1 MDLQLL
7 FTKLLLEI
15 DFTPTSIPKHWEDLE
30 KAYASKSRYYHKL
43 THIEGMIS
51 SFEQYKN
58 ELEFQ
63 NEVLY
68 SIFYHDIIYKAT
80 RKDNEEKSAAFAL
93 QILPNNTTINCE
105 LVYDMICATKL
116 HQKSE
121 INDINWLI
129 DFDLKILASDYYS
142 YETYT
147 QKIRKEYKIYPDLLY
162 KPGRKKALLHFL
174 ENDFIYQ
181 TKTFREKY
189 ETQARSNIQKEIKT
203 LLH

>member
-1 MDLQLL
+1 MQLYQ
-7 FTKLLLEI
+7 TYTELLKRTN
-15 DFTPTSIPKHWEDLE
+15 FTPTSIPKNWEDLE

-43 THIEGMIS
+43 THIEAMIS

-58 ELEFQ
+58 ELEFP

-93 QILPNNTTINCE
+93 QILPKKTTLSSA
-105 LVYDMICATKL
+105 LVYKMICATKL

-129 DFDLKILASDYYS
+129 DFDLKILSSDYSS
-142 YETYT
+142 YENYT
-147 QKIRKEYKIYPDLLY
+147 QQIRKEYKIYPDLLY

-181 TKTFREKY
+181 TKTFREKH
-189 ETQARSNIQKEIKT
+189 ETQARTNIQKEIKT
-203 LLH
+203 L